1 MSFDFAVLDVAS
13 LADEGVDM
21 PVPHPKTGA
30 PMLDSD
36 DRLVTIRVH
45 GQHSQAVREARR
57 KIQQRRL
64 EATKRGQ
71 TDYTPEDRE
80 RDDLDVLAAAV
91 SGWSFDTLDGQPFP
105 YSEANVRK
113 LLGDRRF
120 ANSKGA
126 IAEFL
131 NQDGHFMKG

>member
-1 MSFDFAVLDVAS
+1 MAFDFAILDVAS

-36 DRLVTIRVH
+36 GKPVTLRVH
-45 GQHSQAVREARR
+45 GQHSQVVRDARR
-57 KIQQRRL
+57 KIQQRRID
-64 EATKRGQ
+64 ASKRGQ
-71 TDYTPEDRE
+71 TDFTPEDRE
-80 RDDLDVLAAAV
+80 RDDLDVLVAAI

-105 YSEANVRK
+105 HSETNVRK

-120 ANSKGA
+120 GNTKSAVGDY
-126 IAEFL
+126 L
-131 NQDGHFMKG
+131 NQDGNFMKG